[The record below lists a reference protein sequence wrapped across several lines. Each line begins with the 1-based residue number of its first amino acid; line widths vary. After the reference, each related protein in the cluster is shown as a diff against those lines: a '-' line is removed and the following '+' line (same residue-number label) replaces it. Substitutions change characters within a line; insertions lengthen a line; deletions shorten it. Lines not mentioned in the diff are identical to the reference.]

1 MGGQVQQFFA
11 IFYLDKLHHY
21 IKHDLH
27 LKYFLSY
34 MDDFIILSN
43 DKNILKEAKE
53 KIIKYINLYKL
64 EINENKIYIIDLKMA
79 LIF

>member
-53 KIIKYINLYKL
+53 KIIK
-64 EINENKIYIIDLKMA
+64 
-79 LIF
+79 